1 MQRSMAAPATPVM
14 PMRTAQTCPL
24 LPLGLPV
31 PAGQAI
37 LEMVPLAAA
46 QVSFHDS
53 LQQPNTVL
61 KVLRSYKN

>member
-1 MQRSMAAPATPVM
+1 MQRSMAVPPTPVT

-31 PAGQAI
+31 PADQAI

-46 QVSFHDS
+46 HVSFHDS
-53 LQQPNTVL
+53 LQQVN
-61 KVLRSYKN
+61 